1 MATFITLMN
10 FTDQGIRNVKD
21 SPARYEAF
29 RTVAEKLGVTV
40 KSVYWTVGQY
50 DVVLVMEGS
59 DEAAVTSALLKVGSL
74 GNVRTQT
81 WLFCGRNEA
90 NHQQNALTVEKC
102 CGGGTVRAVGIQ
114 SPLEEVQ
121 RVFVPADVGQIA
133 TPWCCCGQRA
143 GYRRA
148 PPEQTLSSE

>member
-29 RTVAEKLGVTV
+29 RTVAEKLEVTV

-59 DEAAVTSALLKVGSL
+59 DEAVTSALLKVGSL

-81 WLFCGRNEA
+81 LRGFSA
-90 NHQQNALTVEKC
+90 
-102 CGGGTVRAVGIQ
+102 
-114 SPLEEVQ
+114 EEMK
-121 RVFVPADVGQIA
+121 RIISKMP
-133 TPWCCCGQRA
+133 
-143 GYRRA
+143 
-148 PPEQTLSSE
+148 

>member
-59 DEAAVTSALLKVGSL
+59 DEAVTSALLKVGSL

-81 WLFCGRNEA
+81 LRGFSA
-90 NHQQNALTVEKC
+90 
-102 CGGGTVRAVGIQ
+102 
-114 SPLEEVQ
+114 EEMK
-121 RVFVPADVGQIA
+121 RIISKMP
-133 TPWCCCGQRA
+133 
-143 GYRRA
+143 
-148 PPEQTLSSE
+148 